1 MGIFIAELEKMLDFI
16 RRKSWLGGWIL
27 AVAGAVLCI
36 LCYEL
41 LRRYDGHASPLMLP
55 PAGRF
60 FRPGETGI
68 CFAVFGDFR
77 IQTEPFEAVMKSIRG
92 SGADFALCVGDM
104 SRKREIQHFCWLAER
119 MKHAAGDLAVFCTP
133 GNNDRES
140 RDPRENGLRAY
151 KGVFGQSGYWF
162 AWGDS
167 LFISLD
173 TSAERLAA
181 GELERL
187 EEILKAER
195 DRFRRLVVFT
205 HVPPLD
211 LRREGRKECL
221 PAGEVDDLEALLR
234 EYRLSLFVA
243 GHQHAE
249 ARWEFAGAP
258 LLVTPTS
265 GQRGEGKDPR
275 YGYWL
280 VKLLSDG
287 GISAE
292 CRRVEAGDDTDTM
305 DYFLSSRMNQTGWL
319 FRLGVVLLLAGCGMI
334 GILRPPDGKSDAA

>member
-1 MGIFIAELEKMLDFI
+1 MRNFI
-16 RRKSWLGGWIL
+16 RRKLWFCGWIL
-27 AVAGAVLCI
+27 IVAGLVLCT

-60 FRPGETGI
+60 FQQGKAEA

-104 SRKREIQHFCWLAER
+104 ARKREIQHFCWLAER
-119 MKHAAGDLAVFCTP
+119 MTRAAGNLALFCTP

-162 AWGDS
+162 AWGDT
-167 LFISLD
+167 LFVALD
-173 TSAERLAA
+173 TSAEHLAE

-187 EEILKAER
+187 EEVLKAER
-195 DRFRRLVVFT
+195 AHFRRLVVFT

-211 LRREGRKECL
+211 LRGNGREECL
-221 PAGEVDDLEALLR
+221 PPAEARRLETLLR
-234 EYRLSLFVA
+234 EYRISLFVA

-258 LLVTPTS
+258 LLVAPTS
-265 GQRGEGKDPR
+265 GQQGEGEDPR

-280 VKLLSDG
+280 VKLLPDG
-287 GISAE
+287 GIAAE
-292 CRRVEAGDDTDTM
+292 CRRVEAGDGTDSVE
-305 DYFLSSRMNQTGWL
+305 YFLASRMNQTGWL
-319 FRLGVVLLLAGCGMI
+319 FRAGILLFLLGCGLVCF
-334 GILRPPDGKSDAA
+334 LRLPDRNQNVA

>member
-1 MGIFIAELEKMLDFI
+1 MTTAIQKCLWISACILIIA
-16 RRKSWLGGWIL
+16 GT
-27 AVAGAVLCI
+27 VLSA

-41 LRRYDGHASPLMLP
+41 LRRYDGHASPLLLP

-60 FRPGETGI
+60 FQPWQSEMR
-68 CFAVFGDFR
+68 FAVFGDFR
-77 IQTEPFEAVMKSIRG
+77 IQTEPFEAVMKSIRE
-92 SGADFALCVGDM
+92 SGADFVLCVGDM
-104 SRKREIQHFCWLAER
+104 ARKREIQHFSWLAER
-119 MKHAAGDLAVFCTP
+119 MKRAAGNLPVFCTP

-140 RDPRENGLRAY
+140 RDPCENGLRAY
-151 KGVFGQSGYWF
+151 KGLFGQPGYWF
-162 AWGDS
+162 AWGDT

-173 TSAERLAA
+173 TAAERLAV

-195 DRFRRLVVFT
+195 EHFRRLVVFT

-211 LRREGRKECL
+211 LRSSGRGECL
-221 PAGEVDDLEALLR
+221 PAEEAQRLKALLQK
-234 EYRLSLFVA
+234 YRATLFIA

-265 GQRGEGKDPR
+265 GQHGEGKDPR

-280 VKLLSDG
+280 VKLLPDG

-292 CRRVEAGDDTDTM
+292 CRRVEAGDGTDTM
-305 DYFLSSRMNQTGWL
+305 EYVLSSRLNQTGWL
-319 FRLGVVLLLAGCGMI
+319 FRTGIVLVLLGAGMLC
-334 GILRPPDGKSDAA
+334 LRRPSAGKRQKA